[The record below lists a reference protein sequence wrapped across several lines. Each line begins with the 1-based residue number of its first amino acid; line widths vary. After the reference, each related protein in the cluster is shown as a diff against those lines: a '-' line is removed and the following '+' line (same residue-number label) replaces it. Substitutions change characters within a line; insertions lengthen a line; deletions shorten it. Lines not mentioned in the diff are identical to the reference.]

1 MKRLQNTFKNSKLW
15 TSKDKYI
22 AEVSTWNKN
31 AFPLLEIEIPGFYYD
46 PEKKRYFK
54 ITKDYPGKKLVLC
67 HCGGWK
73 DATTTNHN
81 IVIPSN
87 IKVTKVSTI
96 IMCFFILL
104 ESMWQVQCLKSLKL
118 KTKIELQMSLVYRQ
132 PILSVKITVKCCFAE
147 L

>member
-22 AEVSTWNKN
+22 AEVSTWKKIG
-31 AFPLLEIEIPGFYYD
+31 FPLLEIEIPGFYYD

-81 IVIPSN
+81 RVIPSN

-96 IMCFFILL
+96 NNYHVFLYSLRVSVTGTVFKKFKAKNKNWIANVFG
-104 ESMWQVQCLKSLKL
+104 VPAAHPQC
-118 KTKIELQMSLVYRQ
+118 ENYH
-132 PILSVKITVKCCFAE
+132 
-147 L
+147 